1 MLRGT
6 EIVRQWPP
14 AAVIDQVVLDH
25 EGRHRRRILLHGLK
39 GTEFL
44 LDLADVPDMR
54 DGDGILLSTGK
65 IVLVNAADEPLM
77 EVRSADPLKLARIA
91 WHVGNRHLAA
101 EIAPGLIRL
110 RADYAGA
117 IAAGAERYRESNA
130 QGRAFTEITIATW
143 GSPTLVEFCASYP
156 RAVPFPVAVG
166 VAAADHHIALGPAL
180 HAYVHAFTANLVSAS
195 VRLVP
200 LGHTDGQ
207 RALMQLESSVACTV
221 AQGETGDLSL
231 LCNAAILADMASMQH
246 ETQHTR
252 LFRS

>member
-110 RADYAGA
+110 RADYVIAGM
-117 IAAGAERYRESNA
+117 IASLGGKVRYLNAPFNPEGGAYT
-130 QGRAFTEITIATW
+130 G
-143 GSPTLVEFCASYP
+143 
-156 RAVPFPVAVG
+156 
-166 VAAADHHIALGPAL
+166 HI
-180 HAYVHAFTANLVSAS
+180 
-195 VRLVP
+195 
-200 LGHTDGQ
+200 GH
-207 RALMQLESSVACTV
+207 S
-221 AQGETGDLSL
+221 
-231 LCNAAILADMASMQH
+231 H
-246 ETQHTR
+246 E
-252 LFRS
+252 